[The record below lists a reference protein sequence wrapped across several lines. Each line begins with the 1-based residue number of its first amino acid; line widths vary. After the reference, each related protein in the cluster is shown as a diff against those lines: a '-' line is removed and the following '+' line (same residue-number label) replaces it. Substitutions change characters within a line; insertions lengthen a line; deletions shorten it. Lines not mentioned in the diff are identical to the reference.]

1 MKRLKKHRKR
11 RELAIP
17 PRAELEELLASEKY
31 RVRFRQMLMNT
42 IFTMITVASISV
54 LIAVYVIPVIHV
66 YGESMTPTI
75 INGDVVVT
83 LANPSLKR
91 GDIIAFYHNNKVL
104 AKRVIAFSGEW
115 VDIDED
121 GIVYID
127 SKPLE
132 ETYLEETALGD
143 CTIDLPYQVPEG
155 TVFVMGDHRSIS
167 LDSRDSSIG
176 CISEEEIVGK
186 LVLRIWPFTRFG
198 KI

>member
-1 MKRLKKHRKR
+1 MKKHKKQS
-11 RELAIP
+11 ELTIP
-17 PRAELEELLASEKY
+17 QNSDLEKLLEAEKY
-31 RVRFRQMLMNT
+31 RLRFRHMLMNT
-42 IFTMITVASISV
+42 IFTMIIAASVSV
-54 LIAVYVIPVIHV
+54 LIAVYVIPVIRI
-66 YGESMTPTI
+66 YGESMSPTI
-75 INGDVVVT
+75 VNGDVVVT

-127 SKPLE
+127 SVPLDE
-132 ETYLEETALGD
+132 PYIDKTALGD

-155 TVFVMGDHRSIS
+155 SLFVMGDNRSIS
-167 LDSRDSSIG
+167 LDSRDAAIG
-176 CISEEEIVGK
+176 CISEEEMVGK
-186 LVLRIWPFTRFG
+186 LILRIWPFTRIG